1 MERPSLFS
9 ITAIFLIFCSVTIA
23 ANPVNWTF
31 DTETMGE
38 DVSWDSNPSYIDN
51 HYTVY
56 EYHWEITKVEA
67 YVQIIFWIWFD
78 ISFLLDE
85 LSGDGIH
92 YGSLPATIL
101 DERIQEGDV
110 GADIEI
116 IVDEDGYATAS
127 VTNITFGVVE
137 GMDIRGIRIEGD
149 ITITGSVV
157 KPVRNTNQGTYHMAI
172 QDAIDNANNYDV
184 IIANPIT
191 YEENINF
198 SGKNITVTSTNHQDP
213 NLVAQTIIQGSG
225 NIPVVEFQGSETSDC
240 NLVGFT
246 ITGGAAEGGIYGD
259 RCGANISYCIIRDN
273 LSEFNGAAISDVDG
287 TIDNCTIIRNTAD
300 LSRRGGALADC
311 DGKIENCLITG
322 NHAYTNSAVY
332 NCDADII
339 NCTIADNTSNSGAAI
354 DSCNGKI
361 VNSIIYY
368 NQPAESVANCPDV
381 SFCSLES
388 YKNGAGNIYED
399 PCFVSLTDYHLMSQ
413 AGSWDDVNEIW
424 VYDSATS
431 KCINAGGT
439 SFSLGD
445 EYTHANNIRIN
456 MGIYGG
462 TAQASKSP
470 AGWSVIADITN
481 DGIVNF
487 EDFAWMA
494 EYFWHR
500 ADGITGDLNRDR
512 IVYFDDLSIMGEK
525 WLQQTTWY

>member
-1 MERPSLFS
+1 MKRAYLFS
-9 ITAIFLIFCSVTIA
+9 IVAISLIFCSVTIA
-23 ANPVNWTF
+23 ANPVNWSF
-31 DTETMGE
+31 DVQTTGE
-38 DVSWDSNPSYIDN
+38 DVYWESNPNYIDN
-51 HYTVY
+51 YYTVY
-56 EYHWEITKVEA
+56 EYHWEITKIEA
-67 YVQIIFWIWFD
+67 KVIFLWID
-78 ISFLLDE
+78 ISDMLDE
-85 LSGDGIH
+85 VSGDGIH
-92 YGSLPATIL
+92 YGCLPATVL

-110 GADIEI
+110 GADIKIE
-116 IVDEDGYATAS
+116 VDEDGYATAS
-127 VTNITFGVVE
+127 VINVTLGEVE
-137 GMDIRGIRIEGD
+137 GITISGIRIEGQ
-149 ITITGSVV
+149 ITITGTVI
-157 KPVRNTNQGTYHMAI
+157 KPVRNTNQNTYHMAI
-172 QDAIDNANNYDV
+172 QDAIDTSNNYDV
-184 IIANPIT
+184 IIANPVT

-198 SGKNITVTSTNHQDP
+198 SGKNVTVTSTTPQDP

-225 NIPVVEFQGSETSDC
+225 NVPVVEFQGSETSDC
-240 NLVGFT
+240 NFVGFT
-246 ITGGAAEGGIYGD
+246 ITGGGAEGGIYGD

-287 TIDNCTIIRNTAD
+287 IISNCTITGNTAD
-300 LSRRGGALADC
+300 LSRRGGALTNC
-311 DGKIENCLITG
+311 DGKIENCLIIN

-361 VNSIIYY
+361 VNSIVYY
-368 NQPAESVANCPDV
+368 NQPAESVANCLDV

-388 YKNGAGNIYED
+388 YKNGPGNIYED
-399 PCFVSLTDYHLMSQ
+399 PCFVSLTNYHLMSQ

-424 VYDSATS
+424 VYNSATS
-431 KCINAGGT
+431 RCIDAGGT

-445 EYTHANNIRIN
+445 EYIHANNIRIN
-456 MGIYGG
+456 MGVYGG

-481 DGIVNF
+481 DGIVNL

-512 IVYFDDLSIMGEK
+512 IVYFDDLSIMSEK
-525 WLQQTTWY
+525 WLQHTTWY